1 MAGSLIVISLAA
13 SALFVILAVLAHIL
27 NPEIDA
33 RWRMLSELSIGREGW
48 VMNVAFL
55 AWSASN
61 ITLALALWSVAPPW
75 TSLSLIVA
83 SIGPLGAAFAA
94 ADPITTPRDQMSAH
108 ARWHG
113 FFGVLFIMG
122 LPVVTI
128 LLAISTFGNGRLGSW
143 AVGLAT
149 VVWASLIGFLIM
161 VLRWR
166 REGREP
172 GPNMPIGIPNRI
184 FAAAFVAWTVGVAL
198 AAWQVVA

>member
-1 MAGSLIVISLAA
+1 LG
-13 SALFVILAVLAHIL
+13 FG
-27 NPEIDA
+27 
-33 RWRMLSELSIGREGW
+33 RWLLS
-48 VMNVAFL
+48 
-55 AWSASN
+55 
-61 ITLALALWSVAPPW
+61 W
-75 TSLSLIVA
+75 TSLSLIAV

-94 ADPITTPRDQMSAH
+94 ADPITTPRDQISAH

-113 FFGVLFIMG
+113 FFGLLFIMG

-143 AVGLAT
+143 AVGLAI

-161 VLRWR
+161 VFRWQ

-184 FAAAFVAWTVGVAL
+184 FAAAFVAWTVGIAL

>member
-13 SALFVILAVLAHIL
+13 SALFMVLVVLAHVL

-33 RWRMLSELSIGREGW
+33 RWRMLSELSIGRRGW

-61 ITLALALWSVAPPW
+61 MVLALALWSVVPPW
-75 TSLSLIVA
+75 TSLPLILV
-83 SIGPLGAAFAA
+83 SFGPLGAAFAA
-94 ADPITTPRDQMSAH
+94 ADPITTPPEWMTTH

-128 LLAISTFGNGRLGSW
+128 LLGIATFGDGQLGSW
-143 AVGLAT
+143 TLGLAII
-149 VVWASLIGFLIM
+149 VWASIVGFFLM
-161 VLRWR
+161 VVRWR
-166 REGREP
+166 QARRKP

-184 FAAAFVAWTVGVAL
+184 FAAAYVVWTVGVAL
-198 AAWQVVA
+198 AAWPVVS